1 MKSLF
6 LSLTLLFAS
15 VALAS
20 NPVILQGV
28 TATKG
33 QVVTIV
39 VETEPKFV
47 YMFRLNEDIGP
58 EDQITF
64 DPDGVNPAN
73 QKLTVIVRD
82 GALGE
87 LVSKQT
93 ITISESKE

>member
-64 DPDGVNPAN
+64 DLDGVDAAN
-73 QKLTVIVRD
+73 QELKVIVRD

-87 LVSKQT
+87 LVSEQT
-93 ITISESKE
+93 ITISESK

>member
-6 LSLTLLFAS
+6 LSLTLLFTS

-28 TATKG
+28 TATEG

-64 DPDGVNPAN
+64 DLDGVDAAN
-73 QKLTVIVRD
+73 QELKVIVRD

-87 LVSKQT
+87 LVSEQT
-93 ITISESKE
+93 ITISESK